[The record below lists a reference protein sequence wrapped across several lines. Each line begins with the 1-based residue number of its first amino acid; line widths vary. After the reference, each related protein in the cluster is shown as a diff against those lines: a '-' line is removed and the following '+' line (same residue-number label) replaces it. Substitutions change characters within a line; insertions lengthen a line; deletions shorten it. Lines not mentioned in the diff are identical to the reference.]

1 MKKIIISVVL
11 FFLCMSVTAQDDT
24 SLATRQQQF
33 ALDIFQNVIE
43 NEEESN
49 ICFSPLSATMALSM
63 VQNGADGNTLEEMQT
78 VLKTNGLTCEDVNIY
93 NLQLA
98 KSLTTL
104 PPFVYNPDD
113 DLTEEQARRQHQ
125 WLHPVC
131 EIANAMWTKE
141 GFSCYESFNETLR
154 TYYNAGI
161 GSVDFTTQEG
171 IDQINGWVEE
181 NTHGLI
187 PKIYDDPQDPFLML
201 VLANLLYLKAGWSH
215 PFPEEN
221 TMSGIFHQADG
232 SDVET
237 DMLNVTE
244 SFMTGG
250 NRNFK
255 TVTLPYGDGKFTMT
269 IFLPVDNIALP
280 VLTFDDWKEGTSAS
294 RKYFDVHVQLPRF
307 TIEGKYELKDILMA
321 MGIHDAFGGNANF
334 SKMSDENLYISRVFQ
349 STKIG
354 VDEKGT
360 EAAAVTVVEMRKFT
374 TPEPEKEFIVDRPF
388 YFTIEADDAILFAG
402 CVNQL
407 APSTPLPARL
417 GDVNGDGAVTITDV
431 TMMVAHTLGYHDN
444 QFNPAN
450 ADVNKDGS
458 ITITDIT
465 ETVNFILGK
474 IGED

>member
-1 MKKIIISVVL
+1 MKKFILSAVLILASVGAI
-11 FFLCMSVTAQDDT
+11 AQDDA

-33 ALDIFQNVIE
+33 ALDIFKNVIE
-43 NEEESN
+43 NEEEPN

-63 VQNGADGNTLEEMQT
+63 VQNGANGNTLEEMQT
-78 VLKTNGLTCEDVNIY
+78 VLKTKGLTCEDVNLF

-98 KSLTTL
+98 KSLTSL

-113 DLTEEQARRQHQ
+113 GLTEEQARRQHQ

-187 PKIYDDPQDPFLML
+187 PQIYDEPQDPLLML
-201 VLANLLYLKAGWSH
+201 VLANLLYLKAGWSQ
-215 PFPEEN
+215 PFPEES
-221 TMSGIFHQADG
+221 TKPGTFHQADG

-244 SFMTGG
+244 SFKAGG
-250 NRNFK
+250 NKNFK

-269 IFLPVDNIALP
+269 VFLPVDNVALP
-280 VLTFDDWKEGTSAS
+280 VLTYDDWKEGTSAT
-294 RKYFDVHVQLPRF
+294 RKSSNVHVQLPRF

-321 MGIHDAFGGNANF
+321 MGIHDAFGGNADF
-334 SKMSDENLYISRVFQ
+334 SRMSDESLYISRVFQ

-360 EAAAVTVVEMRKFT
+360 EAAAVTVVEMRKYT
-374 TPEPEKEFIVDRPF
+374 SPEPDMEFIVDRPF

-407 APSTPLPARL
+407 GDATPLPARL
-417 GDVNGDGAVTITDV
+417 GDVNGDGSVTITDV
-431 TMMVAHTLGYHDN
+431 TMMVAHTLGYQDSA
-444 QFNPAN
+444 FNPDN
-450 ADVNKDGS
+450 ADVNNDGS

-474 IGED
+474 IED